1 MEDHADRRSGDCQP
15 NLEIELE
22 LGAQD
27 HHLHAD
33 PTRLQQVFWNLI
45 RNACKFT
52 PPDGRIVVQTENREA
67 GSIVIS
73 VSDTGAGIAAED
85 LARIFDAFEQVGE
98 RREGLG
104 LGLAI
109 SKAIVD
115 VHGGRIQAESEGL
128 GRGARFVVSLP
139 TTAAP

>member
-1 MEDHADRRSGDCQP
+1 MGEGDRPPGSKIDLQLNAREYQ
-15 NLEIELE
+15 
-22 LGAQD
+22 
-27 HHLHAD
+27 LHAD
-33 PTRLQQVFWNLI
+33 PTRLQQVFWNPI

-52 PPDGRIVVQTENREA
+52 PAEGRIVVQTENREA

-98 RREGLG
+98 PREGLG

-109 SKAIVD
+109 SKAIVA
-115 VHGGRIQAESEGL
+115 VHGGRIHAESAGP
-128 GRGARFVVSLP
+128 GRGANFIVELP
-139 TTAAP
+139 TAAAK